1 MSDPQATSA
10 EPRVSRAAWL
20 ALAAALL
27 GWAFDGVEMGLFPL
41 AAGPALGELRPGQPQ
56 GVWMSVFYAAFL
68 LGAAAGGAIFG
79 WLGDRFGRVRA
90 MTWSVLVYS
99 LFSGACGFV
108 GEAWQLATLRFLS
121 ALGMG
126 GEWALGVALVM
137 EVWPTRYRPVLAGL
151 IGAAA
156 NVGFL
161 LVAWAGLHV
170 AALAD
175 GLRSMGLPEGW
186 VAPLAAHS
194 GWRLLMVLGA
204 APALLTFF
212 LRMFV
217 PESQAW
223 RQAATRAAPAR
234 LAEAFAPGLRRSTLL
249 ATALATVVLLGAWGS
264 VQWLPKLADG
274 LAGRSDEARSY
285 TQMTLAAGIII
296 GAFSAPLLAQALN
309 RRVVYGGMCVL
320 SLIACAVVFR
330 TPQVWGG
337 TFLVGVFAIGLTT
350 GSFYGWL
357 PLYLPELFPT
367 RLRATA
373 QGFAYNAG
381 RVLTTAGVLVGGQ
394 LVDAFGGDVARMC
407 AITSLIFA
415 LGLAVIPFCP
425 ETKGR
430 PLPA

>member
-1 MSDPQATSA
+1 MTDPQAA
-10 EPRVSRAAWL
+10 PPRVSRAAWL

-41 AAGPALGELRPGQPQ
+41 AAGPALGELRPGDQSQ
-56 GVWMSVFYAAFL
+56 GMWMSVFYAAFL
-68 LGAAAGGAIFG
+68 LGAAAGGGIFG
-79 WLGDRFGRVRA
+79 WLGDRYGRVRA

-99 LFSGACGFV
+99 VFSGACGLV
-108 GEAWQLATLRFLS
+108 GEAWQLAALRFVS
-121 ALGMG
+121 SLGMG

-137 EVWPTRYRPVLAGL
+137 EVWPARYRPVLAGL

-161 LVAWAGLHV
+161 LVAWAGLQV

-175 GLRSMGLPEGW
+175 GLRVLGLPEAW
-186 VAPLAAHS
+186 VATLAAHS

-223 RQAATRAAPAR
+223 KQAANRAAPPR

-264 VQWLPKLADG
+264 VQWLPKLADT
-274 LAGRSDEARSY
+274 LAGRIDGTRSY
-285 TQMTLAAGIII
+285 TQMMLAAGIII
-296 GAFSAPLLAQALN
+296 GAFCAPLAAQVFN
-309 RRVVYGGMCVL
+309 RRVVYAVMCLL

-330 TPQVWGG
+330 TTQVWGG
-337 TFLVGVFAIGLTT
+337 AFLIGVFAIGLTT

-381 RVLTTAGVLVGGQ
+381 RVLTTIGVLAGGQ
-394 LVDAFGGDVARMC
+394 LVDAFGGDYARMC
-407 AITSLIFA
+407 AITSLVFA
-415 LGLAVIPFCP
+415 VGLAVIPFCP

-430 PLPA
+430 ELPE